1 MKSIVKR
8 HINTAIAHGWETQ
21 LCLAIKIS
29 LLSGVFLTSMSC
41 SVLEESTSASKTT
54 DSSSSDSPVLSDRNV
69 AVASNFRT
77 TTITEGLERPWGMAW
92 LPDGTIL
99 ITERPG
105 RLRIFRNGELDLQP
119 IAGVPEVFAV
129 NHGGLLDISL
139 HPNFEENRLVYFTY
153 SDGTNQANHTK
164 VARAVFDGTALQNWE
179 EIFAVSPTKPSGQ
192 HFGSRITWLPDNT
205 MLVAIGDGGNPPIQL
220 NGEFIRNQAQ
230 NLNSHLGT
238 VVRIDDDGSI
248 PPDNPF
254 VDRADANDAI
264 WSYGH
269 RNIQGM
275 TIDPATDRVW
285 STEHGSKGGDELNLM
300 QAGENYGWPEVSYS
314 DEYTGGRVA
323 EVSSRP
329 DVPEPKLIWTP
340 SIAPSGLAFYASDRF
355 SRWQGDLFAGGLVS
369 EDVRRIDLDG
379 EGNILGEESISI
391 GQRVRDVRQSP
402 DGGLYVLTD
411 EQNGALISIEP
422 E

>member
-1 MKSIVKR
+1 MKNIIKR
-8 HINTAIAHGWETQ
+8 YINMA
-21 LCLAIKIS
+21 
-29 LLSGVFLTSMSC
+29 LLSSVFLTSVGC
-41 SVLEESTSASKTT
+41 SVLESTSASNITA
-54 DSSSSDSPVLSDRNV
+54 SSSSNSPVLSDRNV

-77 TTITEGLERPWGMAW
+77 TTVTEGLERPWGMAW
-92 LPDGTIL
+92 LPDGSIL

-105 RLRIFRNGELDLQP
+105 RLRIFHNGELDLEA
-119 IAGVPEVFAV
+119 ISGVPEVFAV
-129 NHGGLLDISL
+129 NHGGLMDVSL
-139 HPNFEENRLVYFTY
+139 HPNFEENQLVYFTY

-164 VARAVFDGTALQNWE
+164 VARAVFDGTSLQNWE
-179 EIFAVSPTKPSGQ
+179 DVFEVSPLKPSGQ

-205 MLVAIGDGGNPPIQL
+205 MLVAIGDGGNPPIEL
-220 NGEFIRNQAQ
+220 NGENIRNQAQ
-230 NLNSHLGT
+230 NLNSHLGS
-238 VVRIDDDGSI
+238 VVRLNDDGSI
-248 PPDNPF
+248 PQDNPF
-254 VDRADANDAI
+254 VNDTNANDAI

-275 TIDPATDRVW
+275 TIDPTTNRVW
-285 STEHGSKGGDELNLM
+285 SHEHGSRGGDELNLM

-340 SIAPSGLAFYASDRF
+340 SIAPSGLAFYSSDRCLDARSPASCADAGSHRF
-355 SRWQGDLFAGGLVS
+355 SDWQGDLFAGGLVS
-369 EDVRRIDLDG
+369 RDVRRIDLDG

-402 DGGLYVLTD
+402 DGMLYVLTD

>member
-1 MKSIVKR
+1 MKSMIER
-8 HINTAIAHGWETQ
+8 QIRIA
-21 LCLAIKIS
+21 
-29 LLSGVFLTSMSC
+29 LLSGVFLTAVSC
-41 SVLEESTSASKTT
+41 SVLEESTSASNTT
-54 DSSSSDSPVLSDRNV
+54 VSSSSDSPVLSDRNV
-69 AVASNFRT
+69 AVASNTRT

-92 LPDGTIL
+92 LPDGSIL

-105 RLRIFRNGELDLQP
+105 RLRIVRNGELDLEP

-129 NHGGLLDISL
+129 NHGGLMDVSL
-139 HPNFEENRLVYFTY
+139 HPNFESNRLVYFTY

-164 VARAVFDGTALQNWE
+164 VARAVFDGTSLQNWSD
-179 EIFAVSPTKPSGQ
+179 IFEVTPLKPSGQ

-220 NGEFIRNQAQ
+220 NGENIRNQAQ
-230 NLNSHLGT
+230 NLNSHLGS
-238 VVRIDDDGSI
+238 VVRLNDDGSI
-248 PPDNPF
+248 PQDNPF
-254 VDRADANDAI
+254 VDDANANDAI

-275 TIDPATDRVW
+275 TIDPTTNRVW
-285 STEHGSKGGDELNLM
+285 SHEHGSRGGDELNLM

-340 SIAPSGLAFYASDRF
+340 SIAPSGLAFYSSDRYAD
-355 SRWQGDLFAGGLVS
+355 WQGDLFAGGLVS
-369 EDVRRIDLDG
+369 RDVRRIDLDG
-379 EGNILGEESISI
+379 EGNILGEESIAI

-402 DGGLYVLTD
+402 DGMLYVLTD
-411 EQNGALISIEP
+411 EQNGALISVEP

>member
-1 MKSIVKR
+1 MKSIIKR
-8 HINTAIAHGWETQ
+8 QLKIA
-21 LCLAIKIS
+21 
-29 LLSGVFLTSMSC
+29 LLSGVFLTAVSC
-41 SVLEESTSASKTT
+41 SVLEESTSASNTT
-54 DSSSSDSPVLSDRNV
+54 VSPSPDSPVLSDRNV
-69 AVASNFRT
+69 AVASNTRI
-77 TTITEGLERPWGMAW
+77 TTIAEGLERPWGMTW
-92 LPDGTIL
+92 LPDGSIL

-105 RLRIFRNGELDLQP
+105 RLRIVRNKELDLEP

-129 NHGGLLDISL
+129 NHGGLMDVSL
-139 HPNFEENRLVYFTY
+139 HPNFESNRLVYFTY

-164 VARAVFDGTALQNWE
+164 VARAVFDGTSLQNWSD
-179 EIFAVSPTKPSGQ
+179 IFEVSPLKPSGQ
-192 HFGSRITWLPDNT
+192 HFGSRITWLPDDT

-220 NGEFIRNQAQ
+220 NGENIRNQAQ
-230 NLNSHLGT
+230 NLNSHLGS
-238 VVRIDDDGSI
+238 VVRLNDDGSI
-248 PPDNPF
+248 PQDNPF
-254 VDRADANDAI
+254 VDDANANDAI

-275 TIDPATDRVW
+275 TIDPTTNRVW
-285 STEHGSKGGDELNLM
+285 SHEHGSRGGDELNLM

-340 SIAPSGLAFYASDRF
+340 SIAPSGLAFYSSDRYAD
-355 SRWQGDLFAGGLVS
+355 WQGDLFAGGLVS
-369 EDVRRIDLDG
+369 RDVRRIDLDG

-402 DGGLYVLTD
+402 DGMLYVLTD
-411 EQNGALISIEP
+411 EQNGALISVEP

>member
-1 MKSIVKR
+1 MKSMIER
-8 HINTAIAHGWETQ
+8 QIRIA
-21 LCLAIKIS
+21 
-29 LLSGVFLTSMSC
+29 LLSGVFLTAVSC
-41 SVLEESTSASKTT
+41 SVLEESTSASNTT
-54 DSSSSDSPVLSDRNV
+54 VSSSSDSPVLSDRNV
-69 AVASNFRT
+69 AVASNTRT

-92 LPDGTIL
+92 LPDGSIL

-105 RLRIFRNGELDLQP
+105 RLRIVRNGELDLEP

-129 NHGGLLDISL
+129 NHGGLMDVSL
-139 HPNFEENRLVYFTY
+139 HPNFESNRLVYFTY

-164 VARAVFDGTALQNWE
+164 VARAVFDGTSLQNWSD
-179 EIFAVSPTKPSGQ
+179 IFEVTPLKPSGQ

-220 NGEFIRNQAQ
+220 NGENIRNQAQ
-230 NLNSHLGT
+230 NLNSHLGS
-238 VVRIDDDGSI
+238 VVRLNDDGSI
-248 PPDNPF
+248 PQDNPF
-254 VDRADANDAI
+254 VDDANANDAI

-275 TIDPATDRVW
+275 TIDPTTNRVW
-285 STEHGSKGGDELNLM
+285 SHEHGSRGGDELNLM

-340 SIAPSGLAFYASDRF
+340 SIAPSGLAFYSSDRYAD
-355 SRWQGDLFAGGLVS
+355 WQGDLFAGGLVS
-369 EDVRRIDLDG
+369 RDVRRIDLDG

-402 DGGLYVLTD
+402 DGMLYVLTD
-411 EQNGALISIEP
+411 EQNGALISVEP